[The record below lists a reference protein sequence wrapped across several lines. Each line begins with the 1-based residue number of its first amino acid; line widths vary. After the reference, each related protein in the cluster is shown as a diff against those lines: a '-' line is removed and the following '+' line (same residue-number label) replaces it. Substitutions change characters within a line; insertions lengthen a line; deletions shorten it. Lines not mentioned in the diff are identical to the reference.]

1 MPDTIARVERVVE
14 LGKRSSLALYRLKK
28 AIEELESKQ
37 GHGTQLVSL
46 LIPPGKQVSDV
57 LNVLKQEYSTAANI
71 KSKSTRKN
79 VQDSIMKA
87 IQRLKLFNEVPP
99 TGLIIYSGAIPRA
112 GPGTEEIETYVIIPP
127 EPINTYLYRCDDRF
141 YVEPLKEMLREQNS
155 YGILVMDNSE
165 AVYAL
170 LRGRRLEILKKITSG
185 VPGKTRA
192 GGQSAR
198 RFERLREAEL
208 NEYYKRVASH
218 AEKLFLDVPDL
229 RGIIVGGPGPTKYEF
244 VDGGYLHYML
254 KDKILAVVDTSYA
267 DEQGVREV
275 FEKAPEVIQSVRYV
289 EERNLVQRF
298 LSELGRNTG
307 YAIYGEQ
314 EVRDALLRG
323 AVKTLLLSEDLDL
336 YRVSVKCPSCGY
348 VKSRVVR
355 QKELLGIS
363 QKLEEEVCPK
373 CGGQGLQVTDTKSLI
388 DEFAELAEASGA
400 EVEIISAETE
410 EGAMLKNAFGGIAAI
425 LRYKQP

>member
-1 MPDTIARVERVVE
+1 MVE
-14 LGKRSSLALYRLKK
+14 LSKKSSLALYRLKK
-28 AIEELESKQ
+28 AIEVLESKE

-87 IQRLKLFNEVPP
+87 IQKLKLFNEIPP
-99 TGLIIYSGAIPRA
+99 TGLIIYSGAIPRT

-127 EPINTYLYRCDDRF
+127 EPINIYLYRCDDRF
-141 YVEPLKEMLREQNS
+141 YVEPLKEMLKEKDS

-165 AVYAL
+165 AVFAVL
-170 LRGRRLEILKKITSG
+170 KGRRLEILKKITSG

-208 NEYYKRVASH
+208 NEYYKRVANH
-218 AEKLFLDVPDL
+218 AERLFLEIPDL
-229 RGIIVGGPGPTKYEF
+229 KGIIVGGPGPTKYEF

-254 KDKILAVVDTSYA
+254 KNKVLAIVDTSYA

-275 FEKAPEVIQSVRYV
+275 FEKAPEVIQNVRYV

-336 YRVSVKCPSCGY
+336 YRVSVKCPTCGY
-348 VKSRVVR
+348 EEGKVCR
-355 QKELLGIS
+355 QKELVNLQ
-363 QKLEEEVCPK
+363 QKLGESSCPK
-373 CGGQGLQVTDTKSLI
+373 CGNLGLQMGEAKNII
-388 DEFAELAEASGA
+388 DEFAELAEATGA
-400 EVEIISAETE
+400 EVEIISGETE
-410 EGAMLKNAFGGIAAI
+410 EGAILKNAFGGIAAI